1 MKFHRLLLFVLASSV
16 PALFGC
22 HCAKSVSPAAPA
34 SAAATAANNTNE
46 TFFPI
51 MAWNSVPADP
61 AVLNKMKDCG
71 LTVAG
76 FVAPATLDACQAA
89 GLKAIVSDRR
99 ISGYD
104 WNNVDPAVARS
115 NVTSLV
121 AETGKHPAVYGYYL
135 RDEPGA
141 KFFPGLAEV
150 AALVRELAPGK
161 WAYINL
167 FPDYAENWQLQAT
180 NYQDYLE
187 RFVNTVHPTTL
198 SYDNYALMDDGGL
211 RQSYWSNLESMRAV
225 AKKYHLPFWNIV
237 LSVAHFHYREP
248 SAADLRFEVY
258 SSLAYGVRGLAYF
271 TYFTPEH
278 GNYRMAPIDQ
288 FGHETATWGCL
299 RNVNLQIQK
308 LAPTLLQ
315 LTSDEVY
322 HFGAV
327 PAGCSGPST
336 NSLVTAADGQIL
348 VGDFTGRAGARYVM
362 LVNKDVQKSI
372 PCSPKF
378 RRPPAKL
385 EWVSPYSGRVGSY
398 DGESTWLAPGAGVLL
413 KVGY

>member
-1 MKFHRLLLFVLASSV
+1 
-16 PALFGC
+16 
-22 HCAKSVSPAAPA
+22 
-34 SAAATAANNTNE
+34 
-46 TFFPI
+46 
-51 MAWNSVPADP
+51 
-61 AVLNKMKDCG
+61 
-71 LTVAG
+71 
-76 FVAPATLDACQAA
+76 
-89 GLKAIVSDRR
+89 
-99 ISGYD
+99 
-104 WNNVDPAVARS
+104 
-115 NVTSLV
+115 
-121 AETGKHPAVYGYYL
+121 L

-141 KFFPGLAEV
+141 NLFPGLATV
-150 AALVRELAPGK
+150 AGLVRELAPGK

-167 FPDYAENWQLQAT
+167 FPDYADNDQLNAT
-180 NYQDYLE
+180 GYQDYLE
-187 RFVNTVHPTTL
+187 RFINTVHPTTL
-198 SYDNYALMDDGGL
+198 SYDSYDLLDNGSL
-211 RQSYWSNLESMRAV
+211 RENFWSNLESMRAV
-225 AKKYHLPFWNIV
+225 AKKYNLPFWNIV
-237 LSVAHFHYREP
+237 LSVAHFSYREL

-258 SSLAYGVRGLAYF
+258 SSLAYGVRGIAYF

-288 FGHETATWGCL
+288 FGHETATWGYM
-299 RNVNLQIQK
+299 RNVNLQVQK

-348 VGDFTGRAGARYVM
+348 VGDFTHRDGTRYVL

-385 EWVSPYSGRVGSY
+385 EWVSPYTGRVGSY